1 METQRLDTYDDMP
14 SGMRKYLSLYG
25 WHFSEGMFDWAVSM
39 MKVKD
44 ANTGKDKRFEPMSKD
59 AVYEMLKKYGVK
71 IEHDIGCDVAY
82 VANMAKSDYFKS
94 SITDETHLALFVK
107 DYIDDTDGYNG
118 LPFTRFVA
126 DCIGKGIPIMW
137 LDML

>member
-1 METQRLDTYDDMP
+1 MP

-25 WHFSEGMFDWAVSM
+25 WHFSESMFDWAVSM

-59 AVYEMLKKYGVK
+59 AVNEMLKKYGVK

>member
-14 SGMRKYLSLYG
+14 SGMRKYLSMYG
-25 WHFSEGMFDWAVSM
+25 WHFSNNMFDWAVSM

-44 ANTGKDKRFEPMSKD
+44 TSTGKEKRLESMSKD
-59 AVYEMLKKYGVK
+59 AVYDMLKKYGVK
-71 IEHDIGCDVAY
+71 IENDNGCDVAY
-82 VANMAKSDYFKS
+82 VANMAKADYFKS
-94 SITDETHLALFVK
+94 SITDELHLALFVK

-126 DCIGKGIPIMW
+126 DCIGKGTPIMW